1 MKRETILNIRYGL
14 NTYSYTL
21 EDYLSEGKN
30 TVTIGRSADCDI
42 MIRNARVADTHA
54 TFSLEDG
61 NWIYRDTGS
70 GVGSSM
76 NGAKIEWVKVFNGS
90 TIALAAFP
98 DPDTLCIDITVKTD
112 GIPVVPGQPK
122 VSGLQGGAMP
132 GGYTNGSG
140 AGAMQYGGQP
150 GAAQAGAYNQGAA
163 GAFNGAAGAA
173 YNGRPVGPGVAG
185 AAYNGRPGAAGA
197 AYNGRLVGPGGAA
210 FNGGQGGPGNPS
222 NRIESS
228 LTGLN
233 AFGFGAAAVWSII
246 AVVFLVNFF
255 KTISAFG
262 GANIF
267 RDFSIGL
274 ITVALFIMYLMT
286 AGGMVLFPISLFSY
300 RKRNIYLGIQMIAG
314 GFTGIVISYYLILMI
329 GLGSLFSY
337 LLQDSYFLLM
347 TMVLILNLASL
358 ISLAGLFKKNTNM
371 EKVNSN
377 WYRPIILFAL
387 SWVMVFIIIAKASN
401 ELSGVYGSG
410 FSLTDS
416 LPMSNIWMDI
426 AWFAAII
433 LSCVYIHVDENPVLA
448 QKYEVK
454 SH

>member
-61 NWIYRDTGS
+61 NWIYRDAGS

-173 YNGRPVGPGVAG
+173 YNGRP
-185 AAYNGRPGAAGA
+185 
-197 AYNGRLVGPGGAA
+197 VGPGGAA

>member
-173 YNGRPVGPGVAG
+173 YNGRPVGPGAAG
-185 AAYNGRPGAAGA
+185 AAYNGRP
-197 AYNGRLVGPGGAA
+197 V
-210 FNGGQGGPGNPS
+210 GPGNPS

>member
-173 YNGRPVGPGVAG
+173 YNGRP
-185 AAYNGRPGAAGA
+185 
-197 AYNGRLVGPGGAA
+197 VGPGGAA

>member
-1 MKRETILNIRYGL
+1 M
-14 NTYSYTL
+14 
-21 EDYLSEGKN
+21 
-30 TVTIGRSADCDI
+30 
-42 MIRNARVADTHA
+42 
-54 TFSLEDG
+54 
-61 NWIYRDTGS
+61 
-70 GVGSSM
+70 
-76 NGAKIEWVKVFNGS
+76 
-90 TIALAAFP
+90 
-98 DPDTLCIDITVKTD
+98 
-112 GIPVVPGQPK
+112 
-122 VSGLQGGAMP
+122 
-132 GGYTNGSG
+132 
-140 AGAMQYGGQP
+140 
-150 GAAQAGAYNQGAA
+150 
-163 GAFNGAAGAA
+163 
-173 YNGRPVGPGVAG
+173 
-185 AAYNGRPGAAGA
+185 
-197 AYNGRLVGPGGAA
+197 
-210 FNGGQGGPGNPS
+210 
-222 NRIESS
+222 
-228 LTGLN
+228 
-233 AFGFGAAAVWSII
+233 WSII

>member
-61 NWIYRDTGS
+61 NWIYRDAGS

-163 GAFNGAAGAA
+163 G
-173 YNGRPVGPGVAG
+173 
-185 AAYNGRPGAAGA
+185 
-197 AYNGRLVGPGGAA
+197 A

>member
-132 GGYTNGSG
+132 GGYTNGSS

-163 GAFNGAAGAA
+163 GAFNGAAGVA
-173 YNGRPVGPGVAG
+173 YNGRP
-185 AAYNGRPGAAGA
+185 
-197 AYNGRLVGPGGAA
+197 VGPGGAA

>member
-21 EDYLSEGKN
+21 ENYLSEGKN

-61 NWIYRDTGS
+61 NWIYRDAGS

-173 YNGRPVGPGVAG
+173 YNGRPV
-185 AAYNGRPGAAGA
+185 RPGAAGA
-197 AYNGRLVGPGGAA
+197 AY
-210 FNGGQGGPGNPS
+210 NGGQGGPGNPS